1 MQSAFIIFDFDEHCI
16 SSQNSEESDMVY
28 NMKNT
33 GIIYFIIGFG
43 FFFVCA
49 LSVLAT
55 STHGIF
61 MFIEEF
67 EIEIPSR
74 IGLLILALLLEIGV
88 SSELFYALNIFLK
101 MNAEYDDLSL
111 DLMRTLLITAF
122 VYRSVVNYGLPIIA
136 IIVMIIRENNDDE
149 LNCNCICQRN

>member
-1 MQSAFIIFDFDEHCI
+1 
-16 SSQNSEESDMVY
+16 
-28 NMKNT
+28 
-33 GIIYFIIGFG
+33 
-43 FFFVCA
+43 
-49 LSVLAT
+49 
-55 STHGIF
+55 

-101 MNAEYDDLSL
+101 MKAEYDDLSL

-136 IIVMIIRENNDDE
+136 IIVMIIRANNDDE
-149 LNCNCICQRN
+149 LN